1 MELNWW
7 DEHITGHASYGDE
20 VTYPSREWLAGTV
33 SGGKSLLEI
42 GYGAGQEYDSLFNRF
57 GRVIRYRG
65 YDISEKFQKVCRAK
79 FPAGDF
85 RLGSIYQIPEPDC
98 SWDIVLCRHV
108 LEYQKE
114 WKKAIDELWRVTKE
128 KLIIILW
135 RPLVDGEEICIP
147 HPHGGYTMNFNRKE
161 FWQKLESLRIP
172 LGYYEFKTEIPNWTF
187 VVEK

>member
-7 DEHITGHASYGDE
+7 DEHITDHASYGDE
-20 VTYPSREWLAGTV
+20 VTHPTREWLAGII
-33 SGGKSLLEI
+33 SDGKSLLEI
-42 GYGAGQEYDSLFNRF
+42 GYGAGQEYDNLFNRF
-57 GRVIRYRG
+57 GRVIQYRG
-65 YDISEKFQKVCRAK
+65 YDISEKFQAVCKAK

-85 RLGSIYQIPEPDC
+85 RIGSIFQIPEPDS

-172 LGYYEFKTEIPNWTF
+172 LGYYEFKTEIPNWAF